1 MTEDDQRDRRAIY
14 VPEEVAKAAAVPDD
28 LDSDVDDLEY
38 TVPDTSRRRRAGVVY
53 LVGAIGVGIL
63 IVAGLLPQPMWWTAV
78 AVLVAVGA
86 FHFIAGWKL
95 AIDDGEAL
103 EAANRE
109 VLFAVGHAS
118 ASLGFSGWRAR
129 PVWNVLVFSADEP
142 PSQRGLVLVDGVDAR
157 VRDSFVDEI
166 PEA

>member
-14 VPEEVAKAAAVPDD
+14 VPEEVAEAAAVPED

-38 TVPDTSRRRRAGVVY
+38 TVPDTNRRRRAGVVY

-63 IVAGLLPQPMWWTAV
+63 IAFGLLPQPMWWTAV

-86 FHFIAGWKL
+86 FHFIAGWTL
-95 AIDDGEAL
+95 AVDDGEAL

-109 VLFAVGHAS
+109 VPFAVGHAS
-118 ASLGFSGWRAR
+118 ASLGFAGWRAR